1 MQSDD
6 SAAQMTDRVLTMLYQ
21 FLLSNQAL
29 ELNETFQIYLK
40 VLSIDH
46 STFNASLKPRKQYKK
61 RPRLHVGNSDR
72 HYNFKW
78 AIDIP
83 S

>member
-40 VLSIDH
+40 VLSNFLLELLQPLDSIII
-46 STFNASLKPRKQYKK
+46 SFNTCLMFSCRFIMI
-61 RPRLHVGNSDR
+61 N
-72 HYNFKW
+72 
-78 AIDIP
+78 IIEI
-83 S
+83 